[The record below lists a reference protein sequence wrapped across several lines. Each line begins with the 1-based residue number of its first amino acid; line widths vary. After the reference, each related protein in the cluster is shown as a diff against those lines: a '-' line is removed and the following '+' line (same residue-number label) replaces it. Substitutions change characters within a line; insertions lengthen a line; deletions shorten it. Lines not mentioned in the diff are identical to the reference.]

1 MWKVN
6 DCQFVWAKT
15 VMEYN
20 GDVVYCEETD
30 KFAAMP
36 GQINLNVI

>member
-1 MWKVN
+1 MRKVN

-20 GDVVYCEETD
+20 RVVVYCEETD
-30 KFAAMP
+30 KFTAMP
-36 GQINLNVI
+36 GQINLNVV